1 MIKTLAV
8 SKPPEVMQSNHSWK
22 GLSTSWVIHAKSDR
36 ALSPIEWVKPEE
48 VKPVE
53 VSEREIQ
60 TAFEKNLPDLEE
72 GLEHVH
78 SFVQTPVGVIDSLA
92 IDAE

>member
-1 MIKTLAV
+1 
-8 SKPPEVMQSNHSWK
+8 
-22 GLSTSWVIHAKSDR
+22 
-36 ALSPIEWVKPEE
+36 LSPIEWVKPEE

-72 GLEHVH
+72 GQFRRLLGCSTFHLVKILTKC
-78 SFVQTPVGVIDSLA
+78 FWFAWCGVTMLPLPFLRFLFQQWQYGDCDCGFLVGG
-92 IDAE
+92 